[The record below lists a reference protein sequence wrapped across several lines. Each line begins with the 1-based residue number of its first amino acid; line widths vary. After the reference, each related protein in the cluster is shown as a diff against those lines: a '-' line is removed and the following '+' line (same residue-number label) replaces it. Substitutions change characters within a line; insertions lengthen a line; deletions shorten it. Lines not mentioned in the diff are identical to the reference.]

1 MSLKGL
7 KKYIDQLD
15 KDHQNSHTYR
25 AISSFDMIENID
37 LMINRYL
44 NQPQE
49 EKGAVLLDVFGL
61 LQGLFVAIDALYD
74 LAIGLTQYKYHINI
88 NSNPILHELKYIR
101 NDIVGHP
108 THRTYHQGGMG
119 FSILMSDKISK
130 DKIVYQTFIY
140 QKNNIEVKEKEVVFK
155 PLLEQFT
162 SEKQQI
168 LSEIYQYLTHEET
181 MTDIPEKLFT
191 LYETLNE
198 DLLSEVVEDFRK
210 TYHLDDASK
219 HRFFWR
225 ANLLKTLIN
234 WHEQDDDFNELIYYM
249 SKIQVSKMYEMA
261 LDMEHRKG
269 QELYTEIPSLLY
281 RFYKFMRRY
290 EKDGLKLLSYVHDKD
305 HPLHQGD
312 ILALMTMN
320 PPKDVYKLL
329 MFLKQQ
335 TSEEK
340 VFLIGSAMRAYR
352 PKNR

>member
-1 MSLKGL
+1 MSLEL
-7 KKYIDQLD
+7 LRKYIDQLD

-37 LMINRYL
+37 LMIERYL

-49 EKGAVLLDVFGL
+49 NKGAVLLDVFGL
-61 LQGLFVAIDALYD
+61 MQGLFVAIDALYD

-108 THRTYHQGGMG
+108 THRTYHHGGMG
-119 FSILMSDKISK
+119 FSILISDKISK
-130 DKIVYQTFIY
+130 EKIVYQTFIY

-155 PLLEQFT
+155 PLLDQFAK
-162 SEKQQI
+162 EKQQI
-168 LSEIYQYLTHEET
+168 LTEIYQYLVHEET
-181 MTDIPEKLFT
+181 KTDIPEKLFT

-198 DLLSEVVEDFRK
+198 DLLAEIVDDFRK
-210 TYHLDDASK
+210 TYELDESSK

-225 ANLLKTLIN
+225 ADLLKTLIN

-249 SKIQVSKMYEMA
+249 SKTQVSKMYEMA

-269 QELYTEIPSLLY
+269 QELYTEIPSILY

-335 TSEEK
+335 ISEEK

>member
-1 MSLKGL
+1 MSLEAL
-7 KKYIDQLD
+7 RKYIDQLD

-37 LMINRYL
+37 LMIKRYL
-44 NQPQE
+44 DQPQE

-119 FSILMSDKISK
+119 FSILIADKMSKE
-130 DKIVYQTFIY
+130 KIVYQTFIY

-155 PLLEQFT
+155 PLLDHFT
-162 SEKQQI
+162 KEKQQI
-168 LSEIYQYLTHEET
+168 LTEIYQYLVHEET
-181 MTDIPEKLFT
+181 TTDIPEKLFT

-198 DLLSEVVEDFRK
+198 DLLAEIVEDFRK
-210 TYHLDDASK
+210 TYELDESSK

-225 ANLLKTLIN
+225 ADLLKTLIN

-249 SKIQVSKMYEMA
+249 SKTQVSKMYEMA

-269 QELYTEIPSLLY
+269 QDLYTEIPSILY

-290 EKDGLKLLSYVHDKD
+290 EKDGLKLLSYVHDKS

-312 ILALMTMN
+312 VLALMTMN